1 MITTTH
7 PNNRYSIQT
16 VEQKYTLD
24 KNTGLPLVILTQP
37 NVEFKIF
44 PNPGEIVLAGN
55 FRVGYTDPNL
65 KPPVGPRNMMHA
77 GVGVGDNAP
86 HGSINYLEEF
96 CKSQY
101 NFQDNDGIVN
111 YSFNMQ
117 VYRINIKEV
126 YSTTSNFPIYLIV
139 TAELSGFIFDTID
152 PLVPS
157 LSIDLDFDL
166 MQ

>member
-65 KPPVGPRNMMHA
+65 KPPVGPRNAHW
-77 GVGVGDNAP
+77 
-86 HGSINYLEEF
+86 SW
-96 CKSQY
+96 CW
-101 NFQDNDGIVN
+101 
-111 YSFNMQ
+111 
-117 VYRINIKEV
+117 R
-126 YSTTSNFPIYLIV
+126 
-139 TAELSGFIFDTID
+139 
-152 PLVPS
+152 
-157 LSIDLDFDL
+157 
-166 MQ
+166 

>member
-1 MITTTH
+1 
-7 PNNRYSIQT
+7 
-16 VEQKYTLD
+16 
-24 KNTGLPLVILTQP
+24 
-37 NVEFKIF
+37 
-44 PNPGEIVLAGN
+44 
-55 FRVGYTDPNL
+55 
-65 KPPVGPRNMMHA
+65 MHT

-139 TAELSGFIFDTID
+139 TAELSGLIFDTID